1 MHTLPRAFVRT
12 AHGSPFRFAM
22 GDKRRARM
30 RWGMALL
37 SAIFLARRF
46 RSTWAGQE
54 MVGILLPP
62 SVPGALVNF
71 AAVLS
76 GKIPVNLN
84 YTSSN
89 ETLESCAQQ
98 CKLETVITTKLLLER
113 IPLKVP
119 AKTILLEEEGAGP
132 SPGGEISAP
141 LL

>member
-1 MHTLPRAFVRT
+1 
-12 AHGSPFRFAM
+12 
-22 GDKRRARM
+22 
-30 RWGMALL
+30 
-37 SAIFLARRF
+37 
-46 RSTWAGQE
+46 

-84 YTSSN
+84 YTSSD
-89 ETLESCAQQ
+89 ETLDSCAKQ

-119 AKTILLEEEGAGP
+119 AKTILLEEVAAAPRATEKIAALLLWFL
-132 SPGGEISAP
+132 PGY
-141 LL
+141 

>member
-1 MHTLPRAFVRT
+1 M
-12 AHGSPFRFAM
+12 S
-22 GDKRRARM
+22 
-30 RWGMALL
+30 WGMALL
-37 SAIFLARRF
+37 SAILLARRL

-98 CKLETVITTKLLLER
+98 CKLRDGDYDEAVAR
-113 IPLKVP
+113 
-119 AKTILLEEEGAGP
+119 AHSAEGARENNFAGR
-132 SPGGEISAP
+132 GGGFTAVRRER
-141 LL
+141 